1 MRDAVEARAFLV
13 VGKHDVPR
21 RMLGVCGIE
30 HPISRPGICEPLVA
44 RREVHRAEL
53 PLAYGVVDAQIE
65 AALLLLVADFEPE
78 LNELK
83 AAIDQVLFHHRAEIE
98 KPPVF
103 LIRAETHHVLD
114 AGTVVQ
120 TAIENH
126 DLTRRWHET
135 HVPLEVDH
143 RFLAVGRR
151 RQRDRPKHARAD
163 TLSDR
168 FDHPT
173 LTRSIPSLEKHD
185 DAEPLEFDPFLNLTE
200 TCLKFSQ
207 FKLVVLPL

>member
-1 MRDAVEARAFLV
+1 MRDAVEPSTFLV
-13 VGKHDVPR
+13 VGKHEVPR
-21 RMLGVCGIE
+21 RMFGVGGIE
-30 HPISRPGICEPLVA
+30 HVISGPRIFEPLAA
-44 RREVHRAEL
+44 RWEIHRAEL
-53 PLAYGVVDAQIE
+53 PLAYGIVDARLE
-65 AALLLLVADFEPE
+65 AALLFLVADFQPE
-78 LNELK
+78 LDELN

-103 LIRAETHHVLD
+103 LLRAETHHVLD
-114 AGTVVQ
+114 TGAVVPA
-120 TAIENH
+120 AIENH
-126 DLTRRWHET
+126 YLTGCWEET

-143 RFLAVGRR
+143 RLLAVGWC
-151 RQRDRPKHARAD
+151 RQRDLPKHARAD

-173 LTRSIPSLEKHD
+173 LTRSIPTFEKHD
-185 DAEPLEFDPFLNLTE
+185 DAEPLAFDPFLNLTQ